1 MSAIEAISIKGQS
14 DEDFDDKMTISEMA
28 SEIAPMASS
37 AAAMDKKSL
46 EEELIKLR
54 LQLMLA
60 ANQKKRTGRRRRIR
74 STTLRFFWR
83 PRISSR
89 ISTPWTCRQYSLW
102 WVEQT
107 LNERKTHLDFKHAGL
122 VSYKNNVWRRCQT
135 NGRNENERDS

>member
-54 LQLMLA
+54 MQLMLA
-60 ANQKKRTGRRRRIR
+60 ANQKKRTGRRQRIR
-74 STTLRFFWR
+74 RPKLSTLCYAHAA
-83 PRISSR
+83 PRQ
-89 ISTPWTCRQYSLW
+89 P
-102 WVEQT
+102 
-107 LNERKTHLDFKHAGL
+107 
-122 VSYKNNVWRRCQT
+122 
-135 NGRNENERDS
+135 